1 MSSSRYSESVI
12 YTEAELSEMERN
24 RKLLGTISKRLD
36 NIEKDVVR
44 RVSYNRDEI
53 DLIRQRIDN
62 GHQMQITLFD
72 SLGELRKE
80 IEGLKGT
87 RPTEVTSETGNPSG
101 MPTSPLLPAAERLY
115 HVSNVFNLTNN

>member
-24 RKLLGTISKRLD
+24 QKLLGTISKRLD

-72 SLGELRKE
+72 SLRELRKE

-87 RPTEVTSETGNPSG
+87 RPTEVTGETGNPSG